1 MRLGWARLSPAQTPS
16 GEMSVRAISREGGVL
31 GAYGRQSYPLS
42 MTRAATSSAD

>member
-1 MRLGWARLSPAQTPS
+1 MRLEWARLSPAQTPS

-31 GAYGRQSYPLS
+31 GVCGRQSYPLS